1 MHEIPFVSDA
11 SDADFQEKVLQR
23 SRTVPVLIDFWASW
37 CGPCKT
43 LTPILEKLATEYDGA
58 FELVKI
64 DTEKNPQ
71 VSAALR
77 VQSVPT
83 VYLVKDGQPVDG
95 FQGAQP
101 ESAVRALLDRHVE
114 APAQDPMIAA
124 EEALAQGHI
133 EDAARQFQM
142 ALDSRPTHGEA
153 LLGLARVAMM
163 QGDPNGAAAWVDRI
177 AHEDPCHDR
186 ARRLLGAASFGQDAG
201 NEVNLRARIDANRD
215 DVEAWFS
222 LGATMAVANEFA
234 EAFSAF
240 LQVVE
245 LDREYR
251 EDGARKALLSL
262 FDVVGPED
270 PTVITARRR
279 LASLL
284 F

>member
-1 MHEIPFVSDA
+1 MHEMPFVSDA

-43 LTPILEKLATEYDGA
+43 LTPILEQLAAEYDGA

-64 DTEKNPQ
+64 DIEKNPQ

-77 VQSVPT
+77 VQSVPM

-101 ESAVRALLDRHVE
+101 ESAVRTLLDRHVE
-114 APAQDPMIAA
+114 APAKDPMIAA
-124 EEALAQGHI
+124 EEAMTEGRT

-142 ALDSRPTHGEA
+142 ALDTRPTHGEA
-153 LLGLARVAMM
+153 LLGLARISMM
-163 QGDPNGAAAWVDRI
+163 QGDPGGAAAWADKI
-177 AHEDPCHDR
+177 SSEDPCH
-186 ARRLLGAASFGQDAG
+186 ARGQRLLGAASFGRDAG
-201 NEVNLRARIDANRD
+201 SEVSLRARIEANRG

-222 LGATMAVANEFA
+222 LGATMAVANDFA

-251 EDGARKALLSL
+251 EDGGRKALLSL